1 MTDIIEKLGFLSGGS
16 RFRRIYEKLQIS
28 GDRIYKDSGL
38 DFKSSWFPVYYVLS
52 RSEEPQTIMEI
63 TDQIAFSHIT
73 VKNIVKELEKEGL
86 VQIKTNPDDK
96 RSKLVALTKK
106 GLKLLGKLNPIWEQ
120 ISAALKDVLTT
131 GHPEI
136 ISILE
141 KIDAE
146 LEKKPLY
153 ERVITQQPKQN
164 GK

>member
-1 MTDIIEKLGFLSGGS
+1 MADIIEKLGFLSGGS

-28 GDRIYKDSGL
+28 GDRVYKDSGL

-52 RSEEPQTIMEI
+52 KADGPQTIMEI

-73 VKNIVKELEKEGL
+73 VKNIVKELEREGL
-86 VQIKTNPDDK
+86 VKINTNPDDK
-96 RSKLVALTKK
+96 RSKLVALTTN
-106 GLKLLGKLNPIWEQ
+106 GLKLLDKLNPLWER
-120 ISAALKDVLTT
+120 ISAALKEVLTV

-153 ERVITQQPKQN
+153 ERVITQQ
-164 GK
+164 